1 MRKPIIA
8 ILANFPYWLYNAKL
22 PRRSGHYAVWLSA
35 LHEAL
40 EHCNDFEFHWI
51 SLSKEAQK
59 RCVFSSHRQTIH
71 VLPGARLTI
80 GLYTSYLYDRFQ
92 VAKELRSISP
102 DLVHSWG
109 TEECYGLCGCDFR
122 GRKIHSVQ
130 GLLNAYMERGSMGKF
145 ERRHSF
151 YEPRV
156 LRSMPYLTTESPW
169 AAERVRDLSPKAKPF
184 LWEYAVEDTFFC
196 MEHRP
201 TQNPTCFYAGS
212 NIPIKNVEMLIRVFS
227 SPKLSHVQLNL
238 AGIEP
243 QAYPQVTPNIHL
255 LGRLSREKV
264 AQLLSETW
272 CLVHPS
278 LADTGPTIVKEARV
292 VGVPVILT
300 KDCGSKQHVIE
311 GKSGYTIEPND
322 TDALINRVLKVT
334 ANRETSVNM
343 GAYGREEVRQ
353 ALSADTMVSRLLDIY
368 RCIFA
373 GK

>member
-1 MRKPIIA
+1 MRRPVIA
-8 ILANFPYWLYNAKL
+8 ILANFPYWLYNGKL

-40 EHCNDFEFHWI
+40 EHCHDFEFHWI
-51 SLSKEAQK
+51 SLSKEVQK
-59 RCVFSSHRQTIH
+59 RCVFSSHRQTIR
-71 VLPGARLTI
+71 VLPRARLTI
-80 GLYTSYLYDRFQ
+80 GLYTAYLYDRFQ
-92 VAKELRSISP
+92 VAKELRRISP

-109 TEECYGLCGCDFR
+109 TEECYGLCGCDFQ
-122 GRKIHSVQ
+122 GRKLHSVQ
-130 GLLNAYMERGSMGKF
+130 GLLKAYMERGSMGKF

-156 LRSMPYLTTESPW
+156 LRSMPHLTTESPW

-184 LWEYAVEDTFFC
+184 LWEYAVEDTFFG

-201 TQNPTCFYAGS
+201 APQPTCLYAGS
-212 NIPIKNVEMLIRVFS
+212 NIPIKNVELLIRAFS

-300 KDCGSKQHVIE
+300 QDCGSKQHVIE

-322 TDALINRVLKVT
+322 TDALIDRVLKVT
-334 ANRETSVNM
+334 ANRETSANM

-353 ALSADTMVSRLLDIY
+353 ALSADTMVSRLLNIY
-368 RCIFA
+368 RSILDQA
-373 GK
+373 